1 VKETKPLVLIVD
13 DKPSNID
20 VLVDTL
26 KDAVRLRVAKS
37 GANALSY
44 AGAQQP
50 DLILL
55 DIMMPDINGYDVCA
69 RLKENAQT
77 ADIPVIFIT
86 AMTGPEHIVR
96 GLELGAVDY
105 ITKPFYGPEVLARVR
120 THLTLKQMREAL
132 NRQNALLEQRVRE
145 KTAALEEMF
154 NATIQTMALAVEIR
168 DPYTA
173 GHQTRVATL
182 ACAIARK
189 MGLDDSQVKTIRY
202 ASLLHDIGKIR
213 IPSAIMNRPGK
224 LLPVER
230 EMIHIHPQVG
240 YELLKHIP
248 FPWPIA
254 EIVYQHHEKM
264 DGSGYPRAL
273 SGEEI
278 QLEARVLAVADLTEA
293 ESSHRPYR
301 PTMGTQSAL
310 EEIERGSGTL
320 YDPAVVSAC
329 LALFRENGFS
339 MDRVD
344 QMVAADLESIEC
356 LTGDTG
362 EGDPFEYS

>member
-1 VKETKPLVLIVD
+1 MEDPKALVLIVD

-20 VLVDTL
+20 LLVDTL
-26 KDAVRLRVAKS
+26 KSAYRLRVAKS
-37 GANALSY
+37 GTKALSY
-44 AGAQQP
+44 AESQHP

-55 DIMMPDINGYDVCA
+55 DIMMPDINGYEVCA
-69 RLKENAQT
+69 RLKENPET
-77 ADIPVIFIT
+77 TDIPVIFIT
-86 AMTGPEHIVR
+86 AMTAPEHIVR

-105 ITKPFYGPEVLARVR
+105 VTKPFYGLEVLARVR
-120 THLTLKQMREAL
+120 THVTLNRMREAL
-132 NRQNALLEQRVRE
+132 NQQNVLLERMVRE

-189 MGLDDSQVKTIRY
+189 MGLDDAQVKTLRY
-202 ASLLHDIGKIR
+202 ASLMHDIGKIR
-213 IPSAIMNRPGK
+213 IPAAIMSRPGR

-240 YELLKHIP
+240 YQLLKHIP

-254 EIVYQHHEKM
+254 EIVYQHHEKL
-264 DGSGYPRAL
+264 DGSGYPRGL
-273 SGEEI
+273 SGEDI
-278 QLEARVLAVADLTEA
+278 LLEARILAVADLTEA

-301 PTMGTQSAL
+301 PTMGTAQAL
-310 EEIERGSGTL
+310 DEIERGKGTL
-320 YDPAVVSAC
+320 YDPDVVTAC
-329 LALFRENGFS
+329 LALFREDGFS
-339 MDRVD
+339 MDRLS
-344 QMVAADLESIEC
+344 QMVAGDLKSIGYLGEF
-356 LTGDTG
+356 GG
-362 EGDPFEYS
+362 EGDFFEHT